1 MITAR
6 SRTARIALLGAF
18 GALLIAGLALV
29 SGCSDSVAAPGIG
42 SSAQTTDALAVLP
55 RDADVYGM
63 TNLAEARDSQAL
75 SAALG
80 GTGLG
85 MVSGN
90 GSADFDEFMR
100 LTGFDPNEDL
110 DRVYVAAREG
120 QPKRAAFVAYGRF
133 DRQRIE
139 QYVADQTE
147 VAFEVSDIDGVPV
160 YLTTSEDGE
169 RGGFALANN
178 EMVLAGDE
186 ATLADM
192 IRRLGTTVGTP
203 DAELQALLD
212 RVHYPDG
219 AWFVARGFDRAGLQV
234 PDDAPP
240 SAMAARAAEGFVV
253 SMSFEGDG
261 IPVRAF
267 LKTKPEASTD
277 DVADVVRGGISAA
290 RIGMK
295 DQPSAL
301 DVLDRVEVE
310 AEGEGVRVEGFL
322 TTAFL
327 ADAHISSKDGSGRH

>member
-1 MITAR
+1 MITAH
-6 SRTARIALLGAF
+6 SRTARIALLGTF
-18 GALLIAGLALV
+18 GALLVAGLALV
-29 SGCSDSVAAPGIG
+29 ATGCTDTIAAPGIG

-55 RDADVYGM
+55 ADADVYGM
-63 TNLAEARDSQAL
+63 TNLAEARDSRAL

-85 MVSGN
+85 MVSGT
-90 GSADFDEFMR
+90 GSADFEEFMR

-110 DRVYVAAREG
+110 DRVYVAASEG

-133 DRQRIE
+133 DRERIE
-139 QYVADQTE
+139 QYVSDQADVE
-147 VAFEVSDIDGVPV
+147 FEVSEIDGVPV

-169 RGGFALANN
+169 RGGFALAND

-186 ATLADM
+186 ATLTDM
-192 IRRLGTTVGTP
+192 IRRLGTTAGP
-203 DAELQALLD
+203 ADAELQALFD
-212 RVHYPDG
+212 RVAFPDG
-219 AWFVARGFDRAGLQV
+219 AWFVARGFDRTGLQV

-240 SAMAARAAEGFVV
+240 SAMAARAADGFVV
-253 SMSFEGDG
+253 SMNFEGDG

-267 LKTKPEASTD
+267 LQTKPEASTD

-310 AEGEGVRVEGFL
+310 AEDEGVRVEGFL
-322 TTAFL
+322 TQDFL
-327 ADAHISSKDGSGRH
+327 AAAHSAHRNDAR

>member
-1 MITAR
+1 MITAH
-6 SRTARIALLGAF
+6 SRPARIALLGAS
-18 GALLIAGLALV
+18 GALLVAGLALLA
-29 SGCSDSVAAPGIG
+29 GCADSVAAPGIG

-55 RDADVYGM
+55 GDADVYGM

-75 SAALG
+75 AAALG

-85 MVSGN
+85 MVSAS
-90 GSADFDEFMR
+90 GSADFEAFVR

-139 QYVADQTE
+139 QYVADQTD
-147 VAFEVSDIDGVPV
+147 VAFEVSDVDGVPV
-160 YLTTSEDGE
+160 YLATSEDGE
-169 RGGFALANN
+169 RGGFALAND

-186 ATLADM
+186 ATLGDM
-192 IRRLGTTVGTP
+192 IRRLGTTAGAP
-203 DAELQALLD
+203 DAELQALFD
-212 RVHYPDG
+212 RVQYPDG
-219 AWFVARGFDRAGLQV
+219 AWFVARGVGGAGFQV

-240 SAMAARAAEGFVV
+240 SAMAAQAAEGFVV

-267 LKTKPEASTD
+267 LKTKPEASTA

-310 AEGEGVRVEGFL
+310 AEDEGVRVEGFL
-322 TTAFL
+322 TPEFL
-327 ADAHISSKDGSGRH
+327 AAAHTARDGRP